1 VVDPFTAS
9 GDDRYFPAGAAFRCY
24 ARDAFS
30 PGKGSAVQRKHDI
43 RGAGIACR
51 AVILTAALLLFGC
64 SYKSEVP
71 IPTAAA
77 TATPARAVSRPTSVY
92 LAPEIA
98 LLARDATVDSD
109 FCRAFDFPVEIGPAL
124 AGALRA
130 ENAAALRTFVPGGS
144 ADHAADGARD
154 HIVITLESFEPSL
167 WFQSEGGF
175 SLGSTAVSSGAAKVA
190 ISLQIRR
197 LGADDAET
205 SRTSVSGVAHN
216 PWVKE
221 SGNYMVCDDFAR
233 LLTKTSADAI
243 LALARNYREQI
254 LEAAAAE

>member
-1 VVDPFTAS
+1 MQGKHNLRTAT
-9 GDDRYFPAGAAFRCY
+9 
-24 ARDAFS
+24 
-30 PGKGSAVQRKHDI
+30 
-43 RGAGIACR
+43 IACQ
-51 AVILTAALLLFGC
+51 AVMAAGALLLFGC
-64 SYKSEVP
+64 TYKSEVP
-71 IPTAAA
+71 IPKA
-77 TATPARAVSRPTSVY
+77 TTTPTHLVTRPTSVY

-98 LLARDATVDSD
+98 ALARDASVNSD
-109 FCRAFDFPVEIGPAL
+109 FCSAYDFPVEIGPAL

-144 ADHAADGARD
+144 AGHAADGATD

-190 ISLQIRR
+190 ISLQVRR

-216 PWVKE
+216 PWVEE
-221 SGNYMVCDDFAR
+221 SGNSMVCDDFVR
-233 LLTKTSADAI
+233 LLTKTSTDAI
-243 LALARNYREQI
+243 LALAKNYRETI

>member
-1 VVDPFTAS
+1 MDPFTAS

-144 ADHAADGARD
+144 ADHVPAA
-154 HIVITLESFEPSL
+154 ITKLTFGHLTILS
-167 WFQSEGGF
+167 Q
-175 SLGSTAVSSGAAKVA
+175 
-190 ISLQIRR
+190 
-197 LGADDAET
+197 
-205 SRTSVSGVAHN
+205 
-216 PWVKE
+216 
-221 SGNYMVCDDFAR
+221 R
-233 LLTKTSADAI
+233 LLSWARWMMFSA
-243 LALARNYREQI
+243 R
-254 LEAAAAE
+254 AAATSDPARSEPNFFASPPKW